1 MSKKNRGFA
10 FAAIF
15 MSMLVYTAY
24 AEEADR
30 VTSEAIAEGFSLVG
44 RLSATDQE
52 ADEGYFAIDQQTMIV
67 VKPGSELHAYLR
79 GQAGKHVR
87 ITVEPAAD
95 SANSEN
101 TKE

>member
-1 MSKKNRGFA
+1 MRRLVVFVALIGTLLLGWRV
-10 FAAIF
+10 AAQ
-15 MSMLVYTAY
+15 
-24 AEEADR
+24 
-30 VTSEAIAEGFSLVG
+30 EGFSLTG

-87 ITVEPAAD
+87 ITVEPATD
-95 SANSEN
+95 SE
-101 TKE
+101 